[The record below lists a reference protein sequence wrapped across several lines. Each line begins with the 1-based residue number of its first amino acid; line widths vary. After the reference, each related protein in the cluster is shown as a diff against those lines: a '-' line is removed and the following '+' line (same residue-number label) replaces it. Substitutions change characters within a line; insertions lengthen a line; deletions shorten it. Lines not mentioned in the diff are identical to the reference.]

1 MRNCILWCEAK
12 SAVTQHWQKDL
23 YDKDI
28 RHSTAETKWL
38 KQINSIDSGR
48 DQLEITEHVTDIT
61 YPVKKVRGHSR
72 RSQVVHF
79 NNLRTVVP
87 GKAER
92 MHGEPAARGSVNS
105 SHGEGRAK
113 TVNAHYQGQVRQSQ
127 WSRVWLLAE
136 QTKKLLMLGPMMTFL
151 VRLWTYRV
159 RGQSKYRPCLEDTVL
174 VREFEHGG
182 ECDQGV
188 DISDTEGGGL
198 TEDV

>member
-12 SAVTQHWQKDL
+12 SAVTQHWQKDP

-28 RHSTAETKWL
+28 RHSRAETKWL
-38 KQINSIDSGR
+38 KQINSIDSVR

-92 MHGEPAARGSVNS
+92 MHGGNSCSVNS
-105 SHGEGRAK
+105 SHGEGRGK
-113 TVNAHYQGQVRQSQ
+113 DGKCPLPGSSKQSQ
-127 WSRVWLLAE
+127 QSRVWWLAE

-151 VRLWTYRV
+151 VRWWTCQV
-159 RGQSKYRPCLEDTVL
+159 RGQSEYRPCLEDTVL

-198 TEDV
+198 AEDV